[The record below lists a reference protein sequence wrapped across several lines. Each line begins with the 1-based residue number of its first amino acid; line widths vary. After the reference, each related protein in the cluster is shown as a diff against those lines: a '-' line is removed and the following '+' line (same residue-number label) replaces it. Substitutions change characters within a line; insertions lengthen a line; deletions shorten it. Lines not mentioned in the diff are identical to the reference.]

1 MWIWFYLIDKGMR
14 IDFGDF
20 IVWLRILIDDIV
32 GRVDGVIFCWIGVI
46 DCWVVVIV
54 GVIIGDWVRIY
65 VNVSMSCKYY
75 SFIK

>member
-1 MWIWFYLIDKGMR
+1 MG

-20 IVWLRILIDDIV
+20 IVWLRILIDDII
-32 GRVDGVIFCWIGVI
+32 GRVDGVIFCWVGVS

-65 VNVSMSCKYY
+65 VNVSMICK
-75 SFIK
+75 